1 MRKTLSFVTIFLLFL
16 SLAGCFQASTLVR
29 VKPDGSGTIE
39 ETFLMSKELVEQMKA
54 MEKQMS
60 GAFADGNNNQGKK
73 KSKGKDKEAFSV
85 LNVEELKKK
94 ADELG
99 EGTTY
104 VSSKKVITDKYE
116 GYKAVYAFKDINKLK
131 LNQNPGGNMP
141 SSQDR
146 NKDTDS
152 KKELIAFRLTKG
164 NPSKLVVKMPEEK
177 PVDKPEESK
186 EEVKQEKIDDPN
198 SEMVMAQMKKMFD
211 GMKIGLAVEVM
222 GTIVQTNATHR
233 EGSRVT
239 LIEMDFGK
247 LFAMPEE
254 LKKFSTQ
261 KPDTIENAKKLMK
274 DIPGIKVEL
283 NKEVTI
289 DFR

>member
-16 SLAGCFQASTLVR
+16 SLAGCFQVSTLVR
-29 VKPDGSGTIE
+29 VRPDGSGTIE

-54 MEKQMS
+54 MEKQMA
-60 GAFADGNNNQGKK
+60 GAFADGNNKQAKK
-73 KSKGKDKEAFSV
+73 NKGKDKEALSI
-85 LNVEELKKK
+85 LNVDELKKK
-94 ADELG
+94 ANELG

-104 VSSKKVITDKYE
+104 VSSKRVTTDKFE
-116 GYKAVYAFKDINKLK
+116 GYKAIYAFKDINKLK
-131 LNQNPGGNMP
+131 FNQNPGGNMP
-141 SSQDR
+141 GSRDGG
-146 NKDTDS
+146 KEVDS
-152 KKELIAFRLTKG
+152 KKEIIVFKLTKG
-164 NPSKLVVKMPEEK
+164 NPSQLVVKMPKEK

-186 EEVKQEKIDDPN
+186 EEVKQDKIDDPN
-198 SEMVMAQMKKMFD
+198 SEMVMAQMKEMFG

-233 EGSRVT
+233 EGSMIT
-239 LIEMDFGK
+239 LMEMDFGK
-247 LFAMPEE
+247 LFAQPED
-254 LKKFSTQ
+254 LKKFSTV
-261 KPDTIENAKKLMK
+261 KPNTIEDAKKLMK